1 MSAYLVVEIEVT
13 DPIAYEEYRKEAA
26 SALATLG
33 GGGKIIIRGGRD
45 GTCYTETAE
54 GGWMPHRFVVVEFPD
69 MKTAKAFYYSE
80 KYQEVLKMRMAASTS
95 KAIFVEG
102 E

>member
-13 DPIAYEEYRKEAA
+13 DPVAYEEYRNQAKA
-26 SALATLG
+26 ALATLG

-45 GTCYTETAE
+45 GTCHTESVE
-54 GGWMPHRFVVVEFPD
+54 GDWMPHRFVVVEFPD
-69 MKTAKAFYYSE
+69 MATAKSFYFSE
-80 KYQEVLKMRMAASTS
+80 TYQEVLKMRFASSKS
-95 KAIFVEG
+95 KALFVEG